1 MVEEQP
7 KAQDGMCLTP
17 TCQDIHDL
25 LISCQRFGLM
35 GAIVGDSG
43 TGKTTAVKEYAR
55 SQNQSGQKVVYF
67 EVRKAAA
74 SMRHFLVQLHETL
87 GGYTARESGNHEIY
101 SRLVDE
107 LIRLKHREGLLI
119 LDETQDLDQ
128 EAKDVIRNLYEDTE
142 LGICLVGNKDLF
154 AQKVTRGNRK
164 AQGLTRFLGRIGPRI
179 ILDKPLPEDIEA
191 LCDFYGINGKEAR
204 KLVSKVATAGQQLH
218 NLKNVLK
225 VARESDIQTV
235 SLSLDVL
242 RSAAH
247 LTGVSV

>member
-1 MVEEQP
+1 MVEEQA
-7 KAQDGMCLTP
+7 KSQDAVCPTR
-17 TCQDIHDL
+17 TCQDIHNL
-25 LISCQRFGLM
+25 LSTCQRLGFV

-55 SQNQSGQKVVYF
+55 SQNQTGQKVVYF

-128 EAKDVIRNLYEDTE
+128 EAKDVVRNLYEDTE

-191 LCDFYGINGKEAR
+191 FCAFYGISGKEGQ
-204 KLVSKVATAGQQLH
+204 KLVTKIATTGQQLH

-225 VARESDIQTV
+225 VARDAITQTGA
-235 SLSLDVL
+235 LSNDAL
-242 RSAAH
+242 RKAAL